1 MCIPDSLAGHIKPL
15 KREEL
20 ECGKHCPLSPCVFEI
35 CGEIVKVKKL
45 DDLARSGI
53 VVLRQTLLRYGFAVT
68 WGFIWGL
75 LSCSA
80 TTARVTATTES
91 PIPAPP
97 AIAATVSTSATVYA
111 DRVIGV
117 AV

>member
-68 WGFIWGL
+68 WGKSKYASGEPRRTRIPH
-75 LSCSA
+75 LSHFHVVLPKIIVDA
-80 TTARVTATTES
+80 EFDV
-91 PIPAPP
+91 
-97 AIAATVSTSATVYA
+97 
-111 DRVIGV
+111 
-117 AV
+117 